1 MYGKGNQKSC
11 SETGNH
17 FATALFQLTHRFCWR
32 FTSQFPKMHLNEV
45 RHRRNTDDIHQMSQ
59 HTDIHAGRIQIRT
72 RARRKNKVNRAE
84 NDPKD
89 HEPDDYSSCRNISKM
104 QPVHKTRFQNRPVNP
119 KMQPDRRP
127 LYGYPQENEY

>member
-32 FTSQFPKMHLNEV
+32 FTSQFSQMHLNEV

-59 HTDIHAGRIQIRT
+59 HTDIHASNYKLI
-72 RARRKNKVNRAE
+72 K
-84 NDPKD
+84 
-89 HEPDDYSSCRNISKM
+89 ISKLDLEDLANIA
-104 QPVHKTRFQNRPVNP
+104 VH
-119 KMQPDRRP
+119 
-127 LYGYPQENEY
+127 